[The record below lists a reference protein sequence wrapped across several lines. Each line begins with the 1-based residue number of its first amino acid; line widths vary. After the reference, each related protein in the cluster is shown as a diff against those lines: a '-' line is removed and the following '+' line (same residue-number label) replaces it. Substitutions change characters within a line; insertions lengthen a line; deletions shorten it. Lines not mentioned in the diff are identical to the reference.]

1 MRYECTGRINQVT
14 RDGGKSEE
22 VFVRRLYRSSEMN
35 RLHRL
40 GESRQLWSS
49 GNGFSK
55 CLLQFCSRRNAVTY
69 FLSFD
74 FTVQQLAALRRSEIS
89 WHFYNG
95 LPADIPSRGAHR
107 LRLRDARS
115 LWNSGP
121 SWAADLW
128 QSLWISIV
136 IIWYDA
142 EPQFSLLL
150 LLICWNPGI
159 VRIFCV
165 VNNST

>member
-1 MRYECTGRINQVT
+1 M
-14 RDGGKSEE
+14 
-22 VFVRRLYRSSEMN
+22 
-35 RLHRL
+35 
-40 GESRQLWSS
+40 WSS

-95 LPADIPSRGAHR
+95 LPSDIPCRGAHR
-107 LRLRDARS
+107 LRDWEMRS
-115 LWNSGP
+115 LWNLGP

-136 IIWYDA
+136 IIQYDA
-142 EPQFSLLL
+142 EPQFLLLL
-150 LLICWNPGI
+150 LLIWRNPCI
-159 VRIFCV
+159 VGIFCV
-165 VNNST
+165 IKTSTEYDSAVFQFPLLSPNHKNTRHYLSFSVINTT